1 MKDKGKFYITTAIAY
16 SSRKPHFGNT
26 YEVIMTDALARFKR
40 QVGYDVFFLTGTDE
54 HGQKIEEIPSAGF
67 YMRRADD
74 VTLRN
79 CKTRFADA
87 LEEFG
92 QALYA
97 EDCANL
103 ETEGFKE
110 L

>member
-1 MKDKGKFYITTAIAY
+1 MTVTLRNKSKWPKGRYDL
-16 SSRKPHFGNT
+16 RP
-26 YEVIMTDALARFKR
+26 
-40 QVGYDVFFLTGTDE
+40 GY
-54 HGQKIEEIPSAGF
+54 GQKIEEIPSAGF

-103 ETEGFKE
+103 ERKDLKNYNRSPSGKPGGENACIGKKWM

>member
-1 MKDKGKFYITTAIAY
+1 MFLSGSDGNHIEDVLFENVTVTLRNKSKWPKGRYDL
-16 SSRKPHFGNT
+16 RP
-26 YEVIMTDALARFKR
+26 
-40 QVGYDVFFLTGTDE
+40 GY
-54 HGQKIEEIPSAGF
+54 GQKIEEIPSAGF

-79 CKTRFADA
+79 CKTCFADA

-97 EDCANL
+97 EDCVNL
-103 ETEGFKE
+103 EMEGFKGKAARDGLKDIE
-110 L
+110 IR